1 MVGAHL
7 IQSGVHERVLCCAF
21 EVQSCSNA
29 MWALSPTYPF
39 QPPTVAGA
47 GGYFAPLIRAYIR
60 RAKAPHDVGWKV
72 VIKDRRNALKNP
84 LAHLHSEPTLE
95 QCAQAPVLWDPINY
109 LETCPSSD
117 GACAMVL
124 SSESAAKRAPQKPA
138 FVQGT
143 SLRSEPIFFPGRD
156 QVSPQAGRD
165 CAADVF
171 AQAQIRNPLDELDMA
186 ELYVPFSWF
195 EPMWLENLG
204 FAAPGEGWRLVEDG
218 VTDFGGA
225 LPTNVSG
232 GVLSSPDRRRHD
244 PIRRGGAPG
253 VWLAGASGGG
263 CRRAVG
269 HAYGG
274 GSRFAMRVV
283 GETPWP
289 DKGLGGGV

>member
-1 MVGAHL
+1 MLCVRGPELLERHVGAVADL
-7 IQSGVHERVLCCAF
+7 SFSAADGGGSGTFCA
-21 EVQSCSNA
+21 A
-29 MWALSPTYPF
+29 D
-39 QPPTVAGA
+39 
-47 GGYFAPLIRAYIR
+47 RAHIR
-60 RAKAPHDVGWKV
+60 RAKAPHDGLEGG
-72 VIKDRRNALKNP
+72 DQGPPQCAQDP

-124 SSESAAKRAPQKPA
+124 SSEAAAKRAPKKPA

-218 VTDFGGA
+218 VTDGGA

-232 GVLSSPDRRRHD
+232 GVLSSN
-244 PIRRGGAPG
+244 PIGASGMIRFAEAARQVRG
-253 VWLAGASGGG
+253 LAGAHQVEG

-274 GSRFAMRVV
+274 GSQFFAMWVV
-283 GETPWP
+283 GETPMA
-289 DKGLGGGV
+289 G